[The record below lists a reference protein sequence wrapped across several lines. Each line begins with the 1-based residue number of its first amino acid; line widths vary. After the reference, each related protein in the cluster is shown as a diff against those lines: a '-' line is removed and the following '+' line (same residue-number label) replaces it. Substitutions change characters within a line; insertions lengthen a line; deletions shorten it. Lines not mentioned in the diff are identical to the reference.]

1 MIKIKNK
8 NELEAMRIAGKKT
21 AIILKKIAEKV
32 SPGVTTGDLDAYAA
46 DLAKDEGGRCAFY
59 GYHGFSDI
67 YVHR

>member
-21 AIILKKIAEKV
+21 ASILKKVAEKV

-46 DLAKDEGGRCAFY
+46 D
-59 GYHGFSDI
+59 
-67 YVHR
+67 